1 MNHQETGRYFEV
13 ASVLFPE
20 FEEPECRVPF
30 IGSGNIWIERHYDRY
45 ERDLARFIIQRAVMN
60 TAEGELSI
68 VGYDPILSGIFAPFS
83 ALCSGETKIIDFIDN
98 EIAMI
103 DKKADKARARAEITK
118 AEGDEMRAVVESAL
132 TEEWQSIASILE
144 VIGDEEFTKGKVSA
158 RLGALVKQGVAEKES
173 QVIDGKRTMHYR
185 IIND

>member
-83 ALCSGETKIIDFIDN
+83 ALCSGETKIIDFCDSYSFKYRDETKKYWVNN
-98 EIAMI
+98 EPQ
-103 DKKADKARARAEITK
+103 T
-118 AEGDEMRAVVESAL
+118 
-132 TEEWQSIASILE
+132 
-144 VIGDEEFTKGKVSA
+144 
-158 RLGALVKQGVAEKES
+158 
-173 QVIDGKRTMHYR
+173 
-185 IIND
+185 